1 MSIRCQPMPLQLKQP
16 FRISHSVF
24 TKLDHL
30 LLSIHARGVSAFG
43 EVAPLPFFNENYA
56 IAERQIS
63 YIIEHHSSAIIRIED
78 REQLVAFVCTLSEG
92 PYLKCVVCGFEML
105 LLDYVGKLL
114 KKPAWSLLQV
124 ECPRPRESAVT
135 LPICERG
142 AVGALTDIQLPLVKL
157 KLGGKD
163 DLALLDYIRNEGNP
177 GQKYI
182 IDMNR
187 GWTLEELATHRDRL
201 AHESILF
208 VEEPVAV
215 SSIDIARKIA
225 DLKLEVPVF
234 LDESVTSEAEL
245 HRYLP
250 FIDGVNIKII
260 KMGGLLKSLSLIDA
274 VEGQLDLLLG
284 CFLESSLSIAYA
296 YQISA
301 KFKYA
306 DLDGA
311 SFIGNDHFSG
321 LRFHDG
327 QIGLPDDYYGLGVQY
342 V

>member
-1 MSIRCQPMPLQLKQP
+1 
-16 FRISHSVF
+16 
-24 TKLDHL
+24 
-30 LLSIHARGVSAFG
+30 
-43 EVAPLPFFNENYA
+43 
-56 IAERQIS
+56 
-63 YIIEHHSSAIIRIED
+63 
-78 REQLVAFVCTLSEG
+78 
-92 PYLKCVVCGFEML
+92 
-105 LLDYVGKLL
+105 
-114 KKPAWSLLQV
+114 
-124 ECPRPRESAVT
+124 
-135 LPICERG
+135 
-142 AVGALTDIQLPLVKL
+142 
-157 KLGGKD
+157 
-163 DLALLDYIRNEGNP
+163 
-177 GQKYI
+177 
-182 IDMNR
+182 MNR

-215 SSIDIARKIA
+215 SSIDMARKIA

-234 LDESVTSEAEL
+234 LDESITSEAEL

-260 KMGGLLKSLSLIDA
+260 KMGGLLKSLSLIDS

-296 YQISA
+296 FQISA

-311 SFIGNDHFSG
+311 SFIGNDHFTG
-321 LRFHDG
+321 LRFNDG